1 MKHRADRP
9 ARMAH
14 DPTYLMKISCRTRTL
29 NLALLTLPLLV
40 ACGTPSVYPDEAF
53 SKQSPYFQKFR
64 QGEVQACEAA
74 QHALLSQGYRIER
87 AEAQNV
93 RAKKD
98 FQPDDDVNVTIDFDV
113 VCKPSSS
120 GSTVFVNAVE
130 TTYELKKTSGAAS
143 LNVSGGGI
151 ALPWGKS
158 TDALVKV
165 AGKTVEDEKFYKR
178 FFDLLASYLP
188 R

>member
-1 MKHRADRP
+1 MKQSAKDQH
-9 ARMAH
+9 
-14 DPTYLMKISCRTRTL
+14 TMKTLCRTIKLNTTL
-29 NLALLTLPLLV
+29 LTLALLA
-40 ACGTPSVYPDEAF
+40 ACGTPSVYEDEAF
-53 SKQSPYFQKFR
+53 SKASPYFKQFR
-64 QGEVQACEAA
+64 QSEAQACEAA

-113 VCKPSSS
+113 VCKASDSDS
-120 GSTVFVNAVE
+120 GATVFVNAVE

-143 LNVSGGGI
+143 LSVSGGGI

-165 AGKTVEDEKFYKR
+165 AGKTIEDERFYKR
-178 FFDLLASYLP
+178 FFDLLTTYLGK
-188 R
+188 

>member
-1 MKHRADRP
+1 MK
-9 ARMAH
+9 
-14 DPTYLMKISCRTRTL
+14 TLCRTLKLSTTL
-29 NLALLTLPLLV
+29 LTLALLA

-53 SKQSPYFQKFR
+53 SKESPYFQKFR
-64 QGEVQACEAA
+64 QGETQACEAA

-98 FQPDDDVNVTIDFDV
+98 FQPDDDINVTIDFDV
-113 VCKPSSS
+113 VCKPSGS
-120 GSTVFVNAVE
+120 GATVFVNAVE
-130 TTYELKKTSGAAS
+130 TTYELKKTSSAAS
-143 LNVSGGGI
+143 LSVSGGGI

-165 AGKTVEDEKFYKR
+165 AGKTIEDEKFYKR
-178 FFDLLASYLP
+178 FFDLLTTYLGK
-188 R
+188 

>member
-1 MKHRADRP
+1 MKQSAKDQP
-9 ARMAH
+9 I
-14 DPTYLMKISCRTRTL
+14 MKTLCRTLKLNTTL
-29 NLALLTLPLLV
+29 LTLALLA

-53 SKQSPYFQKFR
+53 SKESPYFKKFR
-64 QGEVQACEAA
+64 QSEAQACEAA

-113 VCKPSSS
+113 VCKASDS
-120 GSTVFVNAVE
+120 GATVFVNAVE

-143 LNVSGGGI
+143 LSVSGGGI

-165 AGKTVEDEKFYKR
+165 AGKTIEDERFYKR
-178 FFDLLASYLP
+178 FFDLLTTYLGK
-188 R
+188 

>member
-1 MKHRADRP
+1 MKRRTKVLTRTAQDQHTMR
-9 ARMAH
+9 
-14 DPTYLMKISCRTRTL
+14 IICRTLKLIT
-29 NLALLTLPLLV
+29 ALLTLALLA

-53 SKQSPYFQKFR
+53 SKESPYFKQFR
-64 QGEVQACEAA
+64 QSEVQACEAA

-98 FQPDDDVNVTIDFDV
+98 FQPDDEVNVTIDFDV

-120 GSTVFVNAVE
+120 GATVFVNAVE
-130 TTYELKKTSGAAS
+130 TTYELKKTSSAAS
-143 LNVSGGGI
+143 LSVPGGGI
-151 ALPWGKS
+151 AMPWSKS

-165 AGKTVEDEKFYKR
+165 AGKTIEDQKFYKR
-178 FFDLLASYLP
+178 FFDLLTTYLGK
-188 R
+188 